1 MDDSVAFARQLAL
14 AARSLQAEPGTQEKL
29 DRAVV
34 VATEIIECCDLA
46 AVSLVRKGGIDT
58 LAATDDSLNSVDR
71 LQFDIGEGPC
81 LATLEMHEIVH
92 SRDLANDGRWPVWG
106 PKAAAE
112 AGVGSVV
119 SYRLFT
125 TTNTLGAMNLYSRD
139 TGRFTTDEIYNG
151 QALAAHVGVALA
163 EARHA
168 ENLERAVTTR
178 TVIGQ
183 AEGILMERFNI
194 TAEQAFNVLRR
205 VSQERNVKLNL
216 IAEELVRTRRT
227 PGTEPD

>member
-1 MDDSVAFARQLAL
+1 MDDSAAFARQLAL
-14 AARSLQAEPGTQEKL
+14 AARSLQAEPGVHEKL

-34 VATEIIECCDLA
+34 VGTEIIECCDLA

-58 LAATDDSLNSVDR
+58 LAATDGSLSAIDK

-81 LATLEMHEIVH
+81 LAALETHEIVH
-92 SRDLANDGRWPVWG
+92 SRDLADDRRWPVWA
-106 PKAAAE
+106 PQASAE

-119 SYRLFT
+119 SFRLFT
-125 TTNTLGAMNLYSRD
+125 GRDTLGAMNLYSRD
-139 TGRFTTDEIYNG
+139 TGKFTTDEIYTG
-151 QALAAHVGVALA
+151 QALAAHVAVALA

-168 ENLERAVTTR
+168 ENLERAVITR

-183 AEGILMERFNI
+183 AEGILMERFDLS
-194 TAEQAFNVLRR
+194 AEQAFNLLRR
-205 VSQERNVKLNL
+205 VSQERNVKLNG

-227 PGTEPD
+227 PGVEAD

>member
-1 MDDSVAFARQLAL
+1 MSSAADDADTERARSYRRHQTWALAL
-14 AARSLQAEPGTQEKL
+14 GAAFGPGRGRCPAPGQSFLIALFL
-29 DRAVV
+29 D
-34 VATEIIECCDLA
+34 DLLVGTGLSRMA
-46 AVSLVRKGGIDT
+46 A
-58 LAATDDSLNSVDR
+58 
-71 LQFDIGEGPC
+71 
-81 LATLEMHEIVH
+81 LETHEIVH

-125 TTNTLGAMNLYSRD
+125 TTDTLGAMNLYSCV

-151 QALAAHVGVALA
+151 QALAAHVAVALA

-205 VSQERNVKLNL
+205 VSQDRNVKLNV
-216 IAEELVRTRRT
+216 IAE
-227 PGTEPD
+227 